1 MATEERPGITLET
14 ADESSPLPRMDDK
27 GILFYGSMPVG
38 RFDGDTL
45 VLNLGWMSLAG
56 MHVKVHS
63 DPEVDRTRGGVEF
76 QR

>member
-1 MATEERPGITLET
+1 
-14 ADESSPLPRMDDK
+14 MDDTTTALPYLK
-27 GILFYGSMPVG
+27 DNGVVFFGDMPVG

-45 VLNLGWMSLAG
+45 VLNLGWMALAG

-76 QR
+76 ER